1 MRAAACVVHSYPN
14 NALSMGRPLGSLH
27 YEHMD
32 AILLFHRRF
41 DTRALATS
49 DKGHKATGSRW

>member
-1 MRAAACVVHSYPN
+1 MRAAACVAHSYPN
-14 NALSMGRPLGSLH
+14 NTLSMGRPLGSLH

-41 DTRALATS
+41 DTRAS
-49 DKGHKATGSRW
+49 HV